1 MEHLLLRLPCI
12 LIGCGSAKQK
22 LCKHIFAIALALH
35 YICSDMEKVQEIKK
49 TFYAYRN
56 GIIADRLRNA
66 GDCHAVIFGLNI
78 PQIVN
83 IANELGQDT
92 HLARQLWNNS
102 NSRESRMLAPML
114 FPCDEL
120 GYDEACLWIEDVEN
134 VEIADNL
141 CHKLLRKVDSAEKLF
156 QKYANAD
163 KDLLRYVAFRLAMN
177 LLCIGAVADRVAML
191 DAARREVAKGCGMTQ
206 NVARDVVE
214 EIELMQG

>member
-1 MEHLLLRLPCI
+1 
-12 LIGCGSAKQK
+12 
-22 LCKHIFAIALALH
+22 
-35 YICSDMEKVQEIKK
+35 MEKVQEIKK

-83 IANELGQDT
+83 IANELGQDA

-114 FPCDEL
+114 FPCDGL